1 MDRVEREAGET
12 ALAHL
17 DHLLAQRPERVHD
30 ELTHAMRGIVR
41 VRDRLIERLRSTNE
55 PSPTLRKRL
64 DRANILVSTA
74 FGAQFPVTG
83 VHWERIEK
91 TRDGL
96 KALMSED

>member
-1 MDRVEREAGET
+1 MDQLERQAGES

-17 DHLLAQRPERVHD
+17 DHLLAHRPERVHE

-41 VRDRLIERLRSTNE
+41 IRDRLIERLRSANE
-55 PSPTLRKRL
+55 PSPALRERL
-64 DRANILVSTA
+64 DRVNVLVSIA

-91 TRDGL
+91 TRDELRAMMG
-96 KALMSED
+96 EG